1 MSSPTAD
8 DTGAAADRPATAAGA
23 AEDSSTAAGAAEDP
37 STAVDAAE
45 PEARRDPVT
54 TGLRAVLDH
63 IRPNRDGAVADY
75 VPQLA
80 SADPDPFGIALVSMS
95 GRKYAVGD
103 CEQPFTIQSISKAF
117 VYALAVSDH
126 GMEAVLDRVGV
137 EPSGEAFNAIKL
149 EAGTGR
155 PPNPMVNA
163 GAMLTTSLVRAQY
176 PEERLERIIA
186 CLSAF
191 AGRRLEVDQDVA
203 QSELDTASRNRALLY
218 LMQGAGSLREPVE
231 EVLSVYCQ
239 QCAISVTATDLAVM
253 AATLANGGVNPVT
266 GVHVVD
272 EEVTVRTQAVMATCG
287 MYDYSGEWL
296 LRVGLP
302 AKSGVAGG
310 LIAVGPASFGIG
322 TFSPRLDDRGNSVR
336 GISVARTI
344 ADRFE
349 LHLMHHPGE
358 TAPVVYRQELLPPRA
373 GRRGQTL
380 VLGVQGVI
388 EFGAT
393 EQALAVLEAAI
404 DASTGEQP
412 ITGVIIDLHRVTQL
426 RDLSNEMV
434 RGRVKALLADG
445 VAVAIVRRQNGYA
458 QVPDHRRVE
467 AFRDFGEAL
476 AWIQALPDVDA

>member
-1 MSSPTAD
+1 MPSATTDDPAD
-8 DTGAAADRPATAAGA
+8 
-23 AEDSSTAAGAAEDP
+23 AEA
-37 STAVDAAE
+37 AAE

-54 TGLRAVLDH
+54 TGLEAVLAHVAPDTS
-63 IRPNRDGAVADY
+63 GAVADY
-75 VPQLA
+75 IPQLA

-95 GRKYAVGD
+95 GRKYGVGD
-103 CEQPFTIQSISKAF
+103 CDRPFTIQSISKAF

-126 GMEAVLDRVGV
+126 GMEAVLGRVGV

-176 PEERLERIIA
+176 PEERLERILA

-191 AGRRLEVDQDVA
+191 AGRRLDVDQGVA

-218 LMQGAGSLREPVE
+218 LMQGAGSLKEPVE

-253 AATLANGGVNPVT
+253 AATLAHGGVNPVT
-266 GVHVVD
+266 GDAVVSED
-272 EEVTVRTQAVMATCG
+272 VAVRTQAVMATCG
-287 MYDYSGEWL
+287 MYDFSGEWL

-310 LIAVGPASFGIG
+310 LIAVSPAEFGIG

-336 GISVARTI
+336 GIAVARAM
-344 ADRFE
+344 ADRYD

-358 TAPVVYRQELLPPRA
+358 AAPAIYRYELTEA
-373 GRRGQTL
+373 GFRGGATL
-380 VLGVQGVI
+380 AIGAQGAF
-388 EFGAT
+388 EFAAT
-393 EQALAVLEAAI
+393 EQLLAAI
-404 DASTGEQP
+404 DAGLAGRPATSEPDHRYGPVPGAGPGAGAPAGGDAAPTAP
-412 ITGVIIDLHRVTQL
+412 VTGVVLDLHRVT
-426 RDLSNEMV
+426 
-434 RGRVKALLADG
+434 RVEDISSGLVVARIGALLADG
-445 VAVAIVRRQNGYA
+445 IAVAIVQREHLQA
-458 QVPDHRRVE
+458 VLPEVAHLTAVPNTAAGHAWLAGLE
-467 AFRDFGEAL
+467 AAK
-476 AWIQALPDVDA
+476 